1 MFNISQVGKILK
13 ATNRLNMPTEF
24 NASLPITIEVK
35 KQINPIRYILK
46 LGKKEVETKSYTPLE
61 IGGKYKAQIN
71 QTDNKIEIKN
81 LKKIPNIFNKFPNS
95 IKYGIDDLLKD
106 DPLKSPDKYKTFL
119 MKNLAQANNQQE
131 FVFYS
136 QMLLALNQEVYH
148 LFINDEKKSLIQL
161 KPKKK
166 KLKFYGFFENL
177 GGIGGEIYLIDE
189 IYLDLMVEFQNSLY
203 LIEKNLD
210 ELKGVIIN
218 SIKQEKTTPLFEV
231 SENSLLNLKG

>member
-46 LGKKEVETKSYTPLE
+46 LGKKEVETKSYSPLE

>member
-1 MFNISQVGKILK
+1 
-13 ATNRLNMPTEF
+13 
-24 NASLPITIEVK
+24 
-35 KQINPIRYILK
+35 
-46 LGKKEVETKSYTPLE
+46 
-61 IGGKYKAQIN
+61 
-71 QTDNKIEIKN
+71 
-81 LKKIPNIFNKFPNS
+81 
-95 IKYGIDDLLKD
+95 
-106 DPLKSPDKYKTFL
+106 

-203 LIEKNLD
+203 LIKKNLD

>member
-189 IYLDLMVEFQNSLY
+189 IYLDLMVEFHNSLY
-203 LIEKNLD
+203 LIEKHLSD
-210 ELKGVIIN
+210 LKGIIIN
-218 SIKQEKTTPLFEV
+218 SIKQENLTPLFEI
-231 SENSLLNLKG
+231 SGENILNLKA

>member
-81 LKKIPNIFNKFPNS
+81 LKKLPQIFTKFPDS
-95 IKYGIDDLLKD
+95 INYSIDDLIKD
-106 DPLKSPDKYKTFL
+106 EPFKSPEKYKQFL
-119 MKNLAQANNQQE
+119 LNHLANSNNQQE
-131 FVFYS
+131 FLFFT
-136 QMLLALNQEVYH
+136 QLLLATNQNVYH

-189 IYLDLMVEFQNSLY
+189 IYLDLMVEFHNSLY
-203 LIEKNLD
+203 LIEKHLSD
-210 ELKGVIIN
+210 LKGIIIN
-218 SIKQEKTTPLFEV
+218 SIKQENLTPLFEI
-231 SENSLLNLKG
+231 SGENILNLKA